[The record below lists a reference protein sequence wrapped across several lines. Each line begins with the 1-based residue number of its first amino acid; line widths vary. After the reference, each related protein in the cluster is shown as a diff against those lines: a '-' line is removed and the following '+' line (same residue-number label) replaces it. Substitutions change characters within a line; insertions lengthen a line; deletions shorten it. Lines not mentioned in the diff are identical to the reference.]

1 MTAGIEESTEEKKES
16 FDDLD
21 EKKSFFKRRKA
32 KNFIISLE
40 TAEEQLAGW
49 LDYYSLDPERLSD
62 DEAEA
67 ADAICQRLIIY
78 TRQGKLT
85 FSDDGSC
92 SHNLKEKKDVKRQV
106 IYKPLK
112 GIAKTQDKRGKKNE
126 SPEAARVRRI
136 YSMMASLCNLPIKE
150 LLNFEAV
157 DMSIVEC
164 IGFLLLIV

>member
-1 MTAGIEESTEEKKES
+1 MTVENEESTEEKKES

-21 EKKSFFKRRKA
+21 EKKSFFKRRKS
-32 KNFIISLE
+32 KNYIISLE
-40 TAEEQLAGW
+40 TAEEQLGAW
-49 LDYYSLDPERLSD
+49 LDYYNLDPERLSD

-85 FSDDGSC
+85 FNDDGSC
-92 SHNLKEKKDVKRQV
+92 SHNLKQKEGVKRQV
-106 IYKPLK
+106 TYKPLK

-136 YSMMASLCNLPIKE
+136 YSMMASLCNMPIKE

>member
-1 MTAGIEESTEEKKES
+1 MEEKEKSTEDKEES

-21 EKKSFFKRRKA
+21 EKKSFFKRRKS
-32 KNFIISLE
+32 KNYLISKE
-40 TAEEQLAGW
+40 TAEEQLDAW
-49 LDYYSLDPERLSD
+49 LDYYNLDPERLSD
-62 DEAEA
+62 DETEA

-85 FSDDGSC
+85 FNDDGSC
-92 SHNLKEKKDVKRQV
+92 SHNLKQKEGVKRQV
-106 IYKPLK
+106 TYKPLK

-164 IGFLLLIV
+164 VGFLLLIV